1 MESIRRT
8 IAVDAISP
16 TVLEQKTFGKAVFI
30 VDVATPPSAPER
42 FVEYTSFQAVVDGE
56 GSATEASKFAS
67 TYFNN
72 GAFGGTPTH
81 MFVLK
86 IDFTTEDVT
95 AVFTEIL
102 DKSDDMY
109 LFCNETNLATA
120 DILTLAGLI
129 EGYTT
134 NWYMGMWQYSQV
146 DAYDNGIA
154 TDLASELQALG
165 YEKSVTNFSQLEGGN
180 DQYLNGAVSGF
191 MCDVDFTSFKP
202 NSVPAKKS
210 LNGIIAN
217 ELTDTQI
224 GYLVDKNYNY
234 YALTTTIKDNEWYGL
249 NDRNANGNDFIIQ
262 KNVDYMSY
270 TLTADLATLL
280 LNTPVIGFSPL
291 GFNTVENQLNTTCQ
305 KFVNNGILAVGGVV
319 SQGAEA
325 GTTYPNGYKIVMPAL
340 ADITA
345 EQKVAGTLPVKVK
358 VLPEY
363 AVYAFEITLEVQV

>member
-8 IAVDAISP
+8 IAVNAISP

-30 VDVATPPSAPER
+30 VDVATPPSTAER
-42 FVEYTSFQAVVDGE
+42 FVKYTSFDAVVNGE
-56 GSATEASKFAS
+56 GSSTEASKFAS
-67 TYFNN
+67 TYFSN

-86 IDFTTEDVT
+86 IDFTTEDITV
-95 AVFTEIL
+95 VFTAIL
-102 DKSDDMY
+102 DRSDDMY
-109 LFCNETNLATA
+109 LFSNETNLATA

-129 EGYTT
+129 ENYTT
-134 NWYMGMWQYSQV
+134 NWYMGMWEYSQV
-146 DAYDNGIA
+146 DAYDDGVA
-154 TDLASELQALG
+154 TDLASELKALN
-165 YEKSVTNFSQLEGGN
+165 YEKSVTNFAQLESSN
-180 DQYLNGAVSGF
+180 AQYLNGAIAGF

-217 ELTDTQI
+217 ELADDDIQKLI
-224 GYLVDKNYNY
+224 DKNYNY

-270 TLTADLATLL
+270 SLTVDLATLFQ
-280 LNTPVIGFSPL
+280 NTPVIGFSPL
-291 GFNTVENQLNTTCQ
+291 GFNITESQLNTTCQ
-305 KFVNNGILAVGGVV
+305 RFVKNGILAVGGVV

-325 GTTYPNGYKIVMPAL
+325 GTTYPNGYKIVMPSL

-345 EQKVAGTLPVKVK
+345 EQKVAGTLPVKIK

-363 AVYAFEITLEVQV
+363 AVYAYTITLEVQV